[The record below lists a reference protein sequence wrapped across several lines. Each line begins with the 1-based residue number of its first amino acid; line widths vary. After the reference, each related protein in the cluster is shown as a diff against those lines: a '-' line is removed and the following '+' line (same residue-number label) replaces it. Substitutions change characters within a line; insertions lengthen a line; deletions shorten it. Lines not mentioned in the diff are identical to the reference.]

1 MATES
6 ASSDFASG
14 NPAKPTD
21 GLSAATGEKLR
32 AADLGRKA
40 ADTVDQ
46 ARSSVAAG
54 LSTAAG
60 ALEDSTDEGGRRTRR
75 AAQATAK
82 ALSRGAD
89 YLRDNSVRDMAGDA
103 MDVVKNNPGFA
114 LFGAIALG
122 FLLGRAFSSRN

>member
-1 MATES
+1 MATEPG
-6 ASSDFASG
+6 SSDFASG
-14 NPAKPTD
+14 NPSKPTD
-21 GLSAATGEKLR
+21 GLSAATGEKVR

-54 LSTAAG
+54 LSTAAD
-60 ALEDSTDEGGRRTRR
+60 ALEDSANETAKRTRR

-89 YLRDNSVRDMAGDA
+89 YLRDNSAGDMMGDA

-114 LFGAIALG
+114 LLGAIALG
-122 FLLGRAFSSRN
+122 FLVGRAFSSRN

>member
-1 MATES
+1 MASEPS
-6 ASSDFASG
+6 SSDFASG
-14 NPAKPTD
+14 NPLRPTD
-21 GLSAATGEKLR
+21 GLSAAAEKLR

-60 ALEDSTDEGGRRTRR
+60 VVQDGADESGKRARR

-82 ALSRGAD
+82 AISRGAD
-89 YLRDNSVRDMAGDA
+89 YLRDNSARDMAGDA

-114 LFGAIALG
+114 LLGAIALG
-122 FLLGRAFSSRN
+122 FLLGRAFSSRT